1 MNNNELNKNEDHF
14 ALEIFSAIT
23 STIYGLS
30 YSVMGEIK
38 TALNGVDGVVDL
50 SSKAFSKGLFSL
62 LSASG
67 ELVEVAVANK
77 SNDNERTIE
86 QIVES
91 VIGTSITIMATEI
104 ILLAGKGK
112 IKPYEASVAGVAV
125 ATLVGFSNTE
135 EDITKFTKVI
145 KTNINDIFNDSEVTT
160 LESIVEEQAEKFLN
174 QSQYAD
180 YNKEIAN
187 FLAKE
192 FINGKSFTESINA
205 LSEALTGKENSPYN
219 EVLQKLSN
227 SLTDNSIQFTKPGDT
242 LSQIAKDHGLNLNE
256 LLALNPQ
263 YKTNP
268 DFIKTGVLLILKDNT
283 GTQSLS
289 EYLKENANNSQAINS
304 LIDTLKTELKT
315 ASVIRSPLTLDLDGD
330 GIVETTS
337 KQNSGVYFDHDNNG
351 FAEQSGWVDKDDG
364 LLVFDKNGNNKI
376 DNGSELFGNNTVLSN
391 GNTATNGFEALK
403 ALDTN
408 QDGKV
413 DKQDVGFNNLKVW
426 QDKNSNGKLDDDE
439 LLSMG
444 DTGIKSLN
452 TNYTNSNEIDTN
464 NNHHKQQGNF
474 TKTDG
479 TTNKMND
486 VWFDVDLAKTIETHQ
501 VAIDEAIANLPNFAG
516 FGNVHSLHQAMALD
530 TTGKLQGLVEQVIS
544 TSGIQQDAL
553 LTQMIYH
560 WAGVEDINI
569 NSRLSNDYSHSLK
582 DSRKLEALEELMGDE
597 FLGTWC
603 WGTRDKNPHGKAT
616 PIIAKAFYDLQSY
629 IKAKLFDDNNDNLL
643 SQIRVSTNNEGKI
656 SEVHVA
662 TFVNYL
668 SFEYADS
675 PQNALNQLKQVKT
688 ALLELGEAGKQT
700 LLALEQS
707 GNENGNELLQMLAR
721 DIDQHLVGTNGN
733 DVLTSGSGFDILE
746 GGNGHDTINAGK
758 GYDQV
763 TGGNGNDNYIFNKGD
778 GTLEIMDANGYD
790 KLILG
795 KDINKADIKITQE
808 ADGFVY
814 LRFDSSADVIKFK
827 QSTSTGGLA
836 IDRIDFTEGGTI
848 SSTQILA
855 SIKTLTDNND
865 TLTGNRY
872 GTNNIEA
879 LAGDDI
885 ITGGRYATNNINGG
899 AGDDT
904 ITGGYYNDNL
914 NGGLGHDKLNGNSGH
929 DTINAGK
936 GYDQV
941 TGGSGNDNYIFN
953 KGDGTLEI
961 MDANGYDKL
970 ILGKDINKTDIKIT
984 QEADGFVYLR
994 FDSSAD
1000 VIKFKQSTSTGGLA
1014 IDRIDFTEGGTIS
1027 STQILA
1033 SIKTLTDNND
1043 TLTGNKYGTNNIKA
1057 LAGNDIITGGRYAT
1071 NNING
1076 GAGNDTIKGG
1086 YYNDNLNGGLG
1097 HDKLNGNSGHDTINA
1112 GKGYDQ
1118 VTGGS
1123 GNDNY
1128 IFNKGDGTLEIM
1140 DANGYDKLILGK
1152 DINKADIKIT
1162 QEADGFVY
1170 LRFDS
1175 SADVI
1180 KFKQSTSTGGLAID
1194 RIDFTEGGTISS
1206 TQILASIKTLTDNND
1221 TLTGNRYGTNNIEA
1235 LAGDDT
1241 ITGGRYATN
1250 NINGGAGDDTITG
1263 GYYNDNLNGGLG
1275 HDKLNGNSG
1284 HDTINAGK
1292 GYDQVTGGNG
1302 NDNYIF
1308 NKGDGTL
1315 EIMDANGYDKLSFG
1329 KDITMQDIGLT
1340 QDSDNIYL
1348 EILSTGDKVQL
1359 KSGNNS
1365 NQIGVDIVYFD
1376 NGSNWSASHLMNAS
1390 IIDDGQQVL

>member
-1 MNNNELNKNEDHF
+1 MNKGDIEFAHKAIQIILDTDKTIVGTATAIKGATNGKNVEDIVIVAVSTVHSAAELFSKLPGIGIAISGTKAFNNIYNNWNTSST
-14 ALEIFSAIT
+14 LEKADSVLSLLTAIGT
-23 STIYGLS
+23 AATKIHPA
-30 YSVMGEIK
+30 
-38 TALNGVDGVVDL
+38 TAL
-50 SSKAFSKGLFSL
+50 
-62 LSASG
+62 
-67 ELVEVAVANK
+67 VA
-77 SNDNERTIE
+77 
-86 QIVES
+86 
-91 VIGTSITIMATEI
+91 
-104 ILLAGKGK
+104 
-112 IKPYEASVAGVAV
+112 
-125 ATLVGFSNTE
+125 
-135 EDITKFTKVI
+135 
-145 KTNINDIFNDSEVTT
+145 
-160 LESIVEEQAEKFLN
+160 
-174 QSQYAD
+174 
-180 YNKEIAN
+180 
-187 FLAKE
+187 
-192 FINGKSFTESINA
+192 NA
-205 LSEALTGKENSPYN
+205 LSVGLSMYALATDDSPKVEQVVNDLLATANNLKGNNWQESTSLLQEGKTVADSLTSLNN
-219 EVLQKLSN
+219 Q
-227 SLTDNSIQFTKPGDT
+227 LTDNSIQFTKPGDT

-501 VAIDEAIANLPNFAG
+501 VAIDEAIANLPNLAG

-544 TSGIQQDAL
+544 TSGMQQDAL

-616 PIIAKAFYDLQSY
+616 PIIAKAFDDLQSY

-707 GNENGNELLQMLAR
+707 GNENGNELLQVLAR

-733 DVLTSGSGFDILE
+733 DVLTGGSGFDILE
-746 GGNGHDTINAGK
+746 GGNGN
-758 GYDQV
+758 
-763 TGGNGNDNYIFNKGD
+763 
-778 GTLEIMDANGYD
+778 
-790 KLILG
+790 
-795 KDINKADIKITQE
+795 
-808 ADGFVY
+808 
-814 LRFDSSADVIKFK
+814 
-827 QSTSTGGLA
+827 
-836 IDRIDFTEGGTI
+836 
-848 SSTQILA
+848 
-855 SIKTLTDNND
+855 
-865 TLTGNRY
+865 
-872 GTNNIEA
+872 
-879 LAGDDI
+879 
-885 ITGGRYATNNINGG
+885 
-899 AGDDT
+899 
-904 ITGGYYNDNL
+904 
-914 NGGLGHDKLNGNSGH
+914 

-970 ILGKDINKTDIKIT
+970 ILGKDINKT
-984 QEADGFVYLR
+984 
-994 FDSSAD
+994 
-1000 VIKFKQSTSTGGLA
+1000 
-1014 IDRIDFTEGGTIS
+1014 
-1027 STQILA
+1027 
-1033 SIKTLTDNND
+1033 
-1043 TLTGNKYGTNNIKA
+1043 
-1057 LAGNDIITGGRYAT
+1057 
-1071 NNING
+1071 
-1076 GAGNDTIKGG
+1076 
-1086 YYNDNLNGGLG
+1086 
-1097 HDKLNGNSGHDTINA
+1097 
-1112 GKGYDQ
+1112 
-1118 VTGGS
+1118 
-1123 GNDNY
+1123 
-1128 IFNKGDGTLEIM
+1128 
-1140 DANGYDKLILGK
+1140 
-1152 DINKADIKIT
+1152 DIKIT

-1308 NKGDGTL
+1308 NKGDGQL
-1315 EIMDANGYDKLSFG
+1315 EI
-1329 KDITMQDIGLT
+1329 
-1340 QDSDNIYL
+1340 DNIL
-1348 EILSTGDKVQL
+1348 L
-1359 KSGNNS
+1359 KK
-1365 NQIGVDIVYFD
+1365 
-1376 NGSNWSASHLMNAS
+1376 AA
-1390 IIDDGQQVL
+1390 